1 MPVYPM
7 VRRPRGQA
15 LIIDIETYEN
25 DVQVLQQH
33 GLVGCQIIVMQERRL
48 GTDVDVDNLVALLK
62 VCP

>member
-25 DVQVLQQH
+25 DVQVVNNASVWSDH
-33 GLVGCQIIVMQERRL
+33 DNK
-48 GTDVDVDNLVALLK
+48 DVYLYRKED
-62 VCP
+62 

>member
-25 DVQVLQQH
+25 DVQVQQM
-33 GLVGCQIIVMQERRL
+33 GLVKHANE
-48 GTDVDVDNLVALLK
+48 
-62 VCP
+62 

>member
-25 DVQVLQQH
+25 NVQVVH
-33 GLVGCQIIVMQERRL
+33 VHNASVGLVRS
-48 GTDVDVDNLVALLK
+48 
-62 VCP
+62 